1 MYSIT
6 LAKTL
11 TRRVYIDDAD
21 DFDSAAEWARAH
33 HGEVDF
39 GAGTP
44 FFVEALDDGAAER
57 FVAQGVEGREGLP
70 A

>member
-11 TRRVYIDDAD
+11 TRRIDIDDAD

-33 HGEVDF
+33 YREIDF
-39 GAGTP
+39 GEGAP
-44 FFVEALDDGAAER
+44 FFIEALDDGAAER
-57 FVAQGVEGREGLP
+57 FVAQGVEQ
-70 A
+70 

>member
-11 TRRVYIDDAD
+11 TRRIDVDGAD

-33 HGEVDF
+33 HGEIDF
-39 GAGTP
+39 GEGTP
-44 FFVEALDDGAAER
+44 FFIEVLDDGAAER
-57 FVAQGVEGREGLP
+57 FVAQGVEQ
-70 A
+70 